1 MIDEGDHIQMANT
14 PNGAYVAFCLHC
26 GERWIPTL
34 PIPMNEFS
42 DKVNRFV
49 LEHKDCKQGEQVF
62 TVEQMKMV

>member
-1 MIDEGDHIQMANT
+1 MEEDHIQMANT

-42 DKVNRFV
+42 DKLNRFV
-49 LEHKDCKQGEQVF
+49 AEHKSCPKGEREF
-62 TVEQMKMV
+62 TVEQMVAV